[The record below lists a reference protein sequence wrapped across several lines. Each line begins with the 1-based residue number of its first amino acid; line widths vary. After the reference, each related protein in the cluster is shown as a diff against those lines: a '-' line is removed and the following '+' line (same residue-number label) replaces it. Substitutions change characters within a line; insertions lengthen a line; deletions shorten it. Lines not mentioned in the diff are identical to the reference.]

1 LRAGSTDSAGLM
13 ESCPLEAIAGSGDCQ
28 ALARS
33 GGYEDGLC
41 RGCSS
46 FASMVSS
53 TMVPTRSVQVKVP
66 LSSARLHC

>member
-41 RGCSS
+41 RDALHS
-46 FASMVSS
+46 
-53 TMVPTRSVQVKVP
+53 QVWYRRRWYLRGQCK
-66 LSSARLHC
+66 LKSH